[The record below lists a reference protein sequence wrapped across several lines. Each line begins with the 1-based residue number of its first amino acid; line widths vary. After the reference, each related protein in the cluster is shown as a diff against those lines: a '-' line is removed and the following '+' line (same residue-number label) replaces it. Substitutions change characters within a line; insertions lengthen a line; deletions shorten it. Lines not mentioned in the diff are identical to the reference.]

1 MCHFG
6 IRIFFFFFELKA
18 MEGDTRKA
26 SGPPIYLKAG
36 QKFSKVSFLHP
47 QERKELIPGDNFRP
61 LPMKKAWK

>member
-1 MCHFG
+1 
-6 IRIFFFFFELKA
+6 